1 MVISLLYLTDAH
13 SRPTISN
20 MTDTIKR
27 INKLEE
33 QVSELLELCQRLGND
48 NKELRAQLQQLTSER
63 SNLIEQKEKVRVQVE
78 SMITRLRSMEKA

>member
-1 MVISLLYLTDAH
+1 
-13 SRPTISN
+13 

-27 INKLEE
+27 INKLEQ

>member
-1 MVISLLYLTDAH
+1 LTESD
-13 SRPTISN
+13 SRPTISP

-33 QVSELLELCQRLGND
+33 QVSELLELCQKLGND
-48 NKELRAQLQQLTSER
+48 NKDLRAQLQTLTSER
-63 SNLIEQKEKVRVQVE
+63 SNLIESKEKVRVQVE

>member
-1 MVISLLYLTDAH
+1 MTKSH

-20 MTDTIKR
+20 MTDTITR

-33 QVSELLELCQRLGND
+33 QVGDLLELCQRLGDD
-48 NKELRAQLQQLTSER
+48 NKELRAQLQNLTSER

>member
-1 MVISLLYLTDAH
+1 MTESD
-13 SRPTISN
+13 SRPTISA
-20 MTDTIKR
+20 MTDTITR

-48 NKELRAQLQQLTSER
+48 NQELRAQLQTLTSER
-63 SNLIEQKEKVRVQVE
+63 SNLIESKEKVRVQVE